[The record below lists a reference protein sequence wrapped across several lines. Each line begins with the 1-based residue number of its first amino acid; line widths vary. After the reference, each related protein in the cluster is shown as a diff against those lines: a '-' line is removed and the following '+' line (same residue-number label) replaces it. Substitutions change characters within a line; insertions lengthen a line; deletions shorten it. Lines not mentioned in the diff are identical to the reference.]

1 VQVKRSQDDLDD
13 GGGEEE
19 DNDLE
24 DGVYDS
30 NGFVSGD
37 TSGVTTRASTP
48 RGHHGPGQPHAHS
61 HSSSDN
67 LPSVAEKGG
76 AEDSTQEDADQDE
89 HHQNGRHSHDL
100 IINSVAAASLT
111 PMTPREA
118 EARIKRTAAAA
129 VATNHAAAPPGTTT
143 RTATREAVHTATTTT
158 HAAPT
163 SQQSTSFPA
172 PASSGE
178 SGKRVVG

>member
-13 GGGEEE
+13 GGEEE
-19 DNDLE
+19 VNDLD

-48 RGHHGPGQPHAHS
+48 RGHHAPGQVHAHS

-67 LPSVAEKGG
+67 LPSVMEKGG
-76 AEDSTQEDADQDE
+76 AEDSAQEDADQDE
-89 HHQNGRHSHDL
+89 HHYNGRHSHDL
-100 IINSVAAASLT
+100 IVNSVAAASLT
-111 PMTPREA
+111 PVTPREA

-129 VATNHAAAPPGTTT
+129 VATDHAAASTGTTT
-143 RTATREAVHTATTTT
+143 RTATRDAVRTATTAT
-158 HAAPT
+158 HAALT
-163 SQQSTSFPA
+163 SQQSIT
-172 PASSGE
+172 E